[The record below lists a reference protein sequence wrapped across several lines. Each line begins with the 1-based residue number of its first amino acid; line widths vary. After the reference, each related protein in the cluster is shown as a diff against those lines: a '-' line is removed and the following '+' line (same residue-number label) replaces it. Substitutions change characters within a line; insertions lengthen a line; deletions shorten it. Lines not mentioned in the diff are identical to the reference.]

1 MYSSYLNIITFL
13 ITTIIYYFILK
24 PTLTYDIFSQ
34 PETFK
39 KYIQN
44 SYLYLAIY
52 IFSVILIQF
61 IINSYQLTLQC
72 GGNVSDN
79 IAIAG
84 IYTFI
89 PWFLIFGAVIILL
102 LTYPEVKRAFSD
114 VIGYFYISSIANTLL
129 NELLIDQNI
138 QEKIDNDKSLTS
150 EKKKALESSAN
161 AIIRIFGNTS
171 ILINQIVPENFLK
184 YWDILLP
191 LMKPQYQTGDKTII
205 TDIKNRFFD
214 VVVSRDNIGE
224 AMWFIYT
231 GIILTAIIQMK
242 LTTKGCV
249 NNSKTM
255 EKNYQSF
262 LEQENK
268 AKTKTEQA
276 TSTTYQ
282 ITG

>member
-13 ITTIIYYFILK
+13 ITTIIYYFTLK
-24 PTLTYDIFSQ
+24 PTLTYDIFAQ
-34 PETFK
+34 PETLK

-44 SYLYLAIY
+44 SHLYLAIY
-52 IFSVILIQF
+52 IFSVIIIQF
-61 IINSYQLTLQC
+61 IINSYQLTAQC

-102 LTYPEVKRAFSD
+102 LTYPGVKRAFSD
-114 VIGYFYISSIANTLL
+114 VIGYFYVSSTANTLL

-138 QEKIDNDKSLTS
+138 QDKIDNDKSLTS

-161 AIIRIFGNTS
+161 AILRIFGNTS
-171 ILINQIVPENFLK
+171 ILINQIMPENFLK
-184 YWDILLP
+184 YWDILQP
-191 LMKPQYQTGDKTII
+191 LMKPQYQENNI
-205 TDIKNRFFD
+205 DIKTRFFD
-214 VVVSRDNIGE
+214 AVVTRDNVGE

-255 EKNYQSF
+255 EKNYQTF

-268 AKTKTEQA
+268 AKSKTEQA

-282 ITG
+282 ITA